1 MIITRLLALVAL
13 SATLPISVLAQN
25 AQGSNAAGTPTSTH
39 TLPVPSARAVRAAGS
54 IAVDGKLDEAAWQN
68 AQPITEFRQ
77 YDPQEGQPATERTE
91 VRFLFDDD
99 ALYIGAMMYDKLG
112 AAGVTSTVVRRDNNF
127 TSDFFEFV
135 IDSYHDHLSRA
146 FFFINPSG
154 SKQDQLGIGTSCCDG
169 GWDPVYDVGTN
180 ITAEGWIAEIRI
192 PFSQL
197 RFSSNPSQTWGLQVR
212 RFIQRTNE
220 YVAWSWWGRTE
231 SGGPNR
237 FGHLEGL
244 EIPHHSRGLELLPYA
259 MTKSEHLLRSPGDPF
274 NDGSKESIRAGLDLK
289 YLLTPNL
296 TLDATFNP
304 DFGQVEVDPA
314 VVNLSAFETF
324 FQERRPFFVSGSG
337 VFGYGG
343 FNCYFCSNVSSLQA
357 FYSRRVGRAP
367 TGADL
372 AYNAGPYA
380 EVPEA
385 ATILGAAKIT
395 GRTANGYTVGVMN
408 AVTGRSEATVRLPGG
423 GDSSMVVEPLANYF
437 VGRLKKDYM
446 RGDLVLGAIA
456 TNVTRDIRGE
466 FNERLAK
473 HATLLGTD
481 FRYAWNNRDYSL
493 SGNFAVSNVSGDST
507 VMIARQRA
515 SARFYQR
522 PDRQPGHRGFFST
535 RIDSMATEMNGF
547 GGYAR
552 LAKEAGNWLWETAVN
567 FRNPSFETNDYSF
580 LTSADYVWNNF
591 NVFRTWAKPTSWYRN
606 MNVIAGG
613 QVQRNFDG
621 DITTNTQAQ
630 IFASGQTLSFWNWS
644 AFYIYYPGNKIDDRL
659 LRGGPSVR
667 GVERGFYSASLST
680 DSRKSWQL
688 NFGPSWSRSEVGAW
702 SGFYGVGL
710 ALRPSTRAL
719 VSFNPGWSNSLGK
732 QQYVRS
738 VADPTSTAFFGS
750 RYVLADIRQRQL
762 NLDTRINYTFSPN
775 MTLELYAQPFFASA
789 HYSAFKEFN
798 RPRRSDWSV
807 YGRDVGTVIANT
819 NVDGDTV
826 SYTIDPDIGGP
837 AASFNVNNPDFN
849 LRSLRGSAV
858 FRWEYRPGST
868 LYFVWTQQRAN
879 QVSTGDF
886 DFGRDREA
894 LFDTR
899 PDNIF
904 LIKASWWL
912 SK

>member
-1 MIITRLLALVAL
+1 MIKRLPALVAL
-13 SATLPISVLAQN
+13 SAVLSFSATAQSAQSPATAASTPN
-25 AQGSNAAGTPTSTH
+25 ATH
-39 TLPVPSARAVRAAGS
+39 AIPVPSANAVRAAGP

-68 AQPITEFRQ
+68 AQPITDFKQ
-77 YDPQEGQPATERTE
+77 YDPHEGQPGTERTE

-112 AAGVTSTVVRRDNNF
+112 ATGVTSTVVRRDNNF
-127 TSDFFEFV
+127 NSDFFEFV

-146 FFFINPSG
+146 FFFINPAG
-154 SKQDQLGIGTSCCDG
+154 SRQDQLGIGTSCCDG
-169 GWDPVYDVGTN
+169 GWDPVYDVGTR
-180 ITAEGWIAEIRI
+180 ITNEGWVAEVRI
-192 PFSQL
+192 PFNQL

-220 YVAWSWWGRTE
+220 YVAWSWWGKTE

-237 FGHLEGL
+237 FGHLEGI
-244 EIPHHSRGLELLPYA
+244 EIPRRARALELLPYA
-259 MTKSEHLLRSPGDPF
+259 MTKSEHLLRRPGDPF

-343 FNCYFCSNVSSLQA
+343 FSCYFCSNVSSLQA

-372 AYNAGPYA
+372 AYDAGPYA
-380 EVPEA
+380 DVPEA

-395 GRTANGYTVGVMN
+395 GRTANGYTLGVMN
-408 AVTGRSEATVRLPGG
+408 AVTGRSEATVRLTGG
-423 GDSSMVVEPLANYF
+423 EDTSMVVEPLANYF

-446 RGDLVLGAIA
+446 GGDLVLGAIA

-481 FRYAWNNRDYSL
+481 FRYTWNNRNYSL
-493 SGNFAVSNVSGDST
+493 SGNVAASNVSGDST
-507 VMIARQRA
+507 VILARQRA

-522 PDRQPGHRGFFST
+522 PDRQGGHGGFFAT
-535 RIDSMATEMNGF
+535 RLDSSATEMNGF

-552 LAKEAGNWLWETAVN
+552 LAKDAGDWLWETAVN
-567 FRNPSFETNDYSF
+567 FRNPGFETNDYSF
-580 LTSADYVWNNF
+580 LTSTDYVWNNF
-591 NVFRTWAKPTSWYRN
+591 NVFRNWTKPTNWYRSLQ
-606 MNVIAGG
+606 VIAGG
-613 QVQRNFDG
+613 QTQRNFDG

-630 IFASGQTLSFWNWS
+630 IFAGGTSPQFWNWS
-644 AFYIYYPGNKIDDRL
+644 TFYIYYPGDKLDDRL

-667 GVERGFYSASLST
+667 GVQRGFYSAFVST

-688 NFGPSWSRSEVGAW
+688 NVSPSLSWATTGAW
-702 SGFYGVGL
+702 SQSYSFG
-710 ALRPSTRAL
+710 ATLRPSTRAL
-719 VSFNPGWSNSLGK
+719 ISFNPSWNTSLGK
-732 QQYVRS
+732 QQFVQS
-738 VADPTSTAFFGS
+738 VADPTATLFNGR
-750 RYVLADIRQRQL
+750 RYVLSDIRQRQL
-762 NLDTRINYTFSPN
+762 GLDTRINYTFSPT
-775 MTLELYAQPFFASA
+775 MTLELYAQPFFATG
-789 HYSAFKEFN
+789 HYSRFKEFN
-798 RPRRSDWSV
+798 QPRRSAWSV
-807 YGRDVGTVIANT
+807 YGEDVGTVTTNT
-819 NVDGDTV
+819 DVDGDTV
-826 SYTIDPDIGGP
+826 SYTIDPDAGGP
-837 AASFNVNNPDFN
+837 AAPFDVNNPDFN

-868 LYFVWTQQRAN
+868 LYFVWTQQRSS
-879 QVSTGDF
+879 QVAAGDF

-894 LFDTR
+894 LFDAR

-912 SK
+912 AR

>member
-1 MIITRLLALVAL
+1 MIQRLFALAAL
-13 SATLPISVLAQN
+13 SATFSASVLAQN
-25 AQGSNAAGTPTSTH
+25 SQAANAGGMTTATH
-39 TLPVPSARAVRAAGS
+39 AIPVPNARAVRAAS
-54 IAVDGKLDEAAWQN
+54 AIAIDGKLDEAAWQN
-68 AQPITEFRQ
+68 AQPITDFRQ
-77 YDPQEGQPATERTE
+77 HDPNEGQPMTERTD
-91 VRFLFDDD
+91 VRFLFDDN
-99 ALYIGAMMYDKLG
+99 ALYIGAMLYDRLG

-154 SKQDQLGIGTSCCDG
+154 SRQDQLGIGTSCCDG
-169 GWDPVYDVGTN
+169 GWDPVYDVGT
-180 ITAEGWIAEIRI
+180 TVTSDGWIAEIRI
-192 PFSQL
+192 PFNQL
-197 RFSSNPSQTWGLQVR
+197 RFSPSASQTWGLQVR

-220 YVAWSWWGRTE
+220 YGSWSWWGKTE

-244 EIPHHSRGLELLPYA
+244 EIPRRSRGLEMLPYA
-259 MTKSEHLLRSPGDPF
+259 MTKSEHLLREPGDPF

-324 FQERRPFFVSGSG
+324 FSERRPFFVSGSG

-367 TGADL
+367 TGADI
-372 AYNAGPYA
+372 AYGAGPYA

-385 ATILGAAKIT
+385 AAILGAAKIT

-408 AVTGRSEATVRLPGG
+408 AVTGRSEATVRLSGG
-423 GDSSMVVEPLANYF
+423 EDTSMVVEPLANYF

-446 RGDLVLGAIA
+446 GGDLVLGAIA

-473 HATLLGTD
+473 HASLLGTD
-481 FRYAWNNRDYSL
+481 FRYTWNNRNYSL
-493 SGNFAVSNVSGDST
+493 SGNLAVSNVTGDST
-507 VMIARQRA
+507 VILGRQRA

-522 PDRQPGHRGFFST
+522 PDRQPGHGGFFTTQLDST
-535 RIDSMATEMNGF
+535 ATQMNGF

-552 LAKEAGNWLWETAVN
+552 LAKDAGDWLWETAVN

-591 NVFRTWAKPTSWYRN
+591 NVFRTFTKPTRWYRN
-606 MNVIAGG
+606 LNLIGGG

-621 DITTNTQAQ
+621 DITTNTQAH
-630 IFASGQTLSFWNWS
+630 IFAGGTSPQFWNWS
-644 AFYIYYPGNKIDDRL
+644 TFYIHYPANKIDDRL

-667 GVERGFYSASLST
+667 GVERGFYSAFVST

-688 NFGPSWSRSEVGAW
+688 NFGPSFSWSDVGAW
-702 SGFYGVGL
+702 SESYGVGVT
-710 ALRPSTRAL
+710 LRPSTRAL
-719 VSFNPGWSNSLGK
+719 VSFNPGWNTSLGK

-738 VADPTSTAFFGS
+738 VADPTATAFSGS

-762 NLDTRINYTFSPN
+762 SLDTRINYTFSPT
-775 MTLELYAQPFFASA
+775 MTLELYAQPFIASG

-798 RPRRSDWSV
+798 QPRRSAWSV
-807 YGRDVGTVIANT
+807 YGRDIGTVTANT
-819 NVDGDTV
+819 NVNGDTV
-826 SYTIDPDIGGP
+826 SYTIDPDNGGP
-837 AASFNVNNPDFN
+837 AAAFDVNNPDFN

-868 LYFVWTQQRAN
+868 LYFVWTQQRSN
-879 QVSTGDF
+879 QASVGDF
-886 DFGRDREA
+886 EFGRDREA